1 MREREGQGFTRRALL
16 RTLGGLGAAAGAAA
30 VGVARPA
37 PTWAQQHGGHGPQ
50 GTGQGHKM
58 AALSCAE
65 QFEAVVREGHGFGMA
80 FAADRNGY
88 PGPRHILELKTE
100 LALTADQEAKAAAL
114 MHAMLAESRP
124 KGARLLEAERRLERL
139 YVDGVAAD
147 AIVRAAVAE
156 AERARSELRLV
167 HLLTHLKTRD
177 LLTREQRDA
186 YHKIR
191 WGTTTG

>member
-1 MREREGQGFTRRALL
+1 MKGRKGQGFTRRALL

-30 VGVARPA
+30 VGLARPG
-37 PTWAQQHGGHGPQ
+37 PTWAQQHGGHPPGSA
-50 GTGQGHKM
+50 GQGHKV

-80 FAADRNGY
+80 FSADRNGY

-100 LALTADQEAKAAAL
+100 LRLTGDQETKAAAL
-114 MHAMLAESRP
+114 MHAMLGESRP

-139 YVDGVAAD
+139 YADGVADEAN
-147 AIVRAAVAE
+147 VRAAVAE
-156 AERARSELRLV
+156 VERARSELRLV
-167 HLLTHLKTRD
+167 HLLTHLRTRD
-177 LLTREQRDA
+177 LLSREQRDA

-191 WGTTTG
+191 WGTTTS

>member
-1 MREREGQGFTRRALL
+1 MGPRVSRRGML

-30 VGVARPA
+30 AGFGSPEV
-37 PTWAQQHGGHGPQ
+37 TWAQQHGGHGAP
-50 GTGQGHKM
+50 GMGQGHKA

-139 YVDGVAAD
+139 YADGVADEAS
-147 AIVRAAVAE
+147 VRAAVAE
-156 AERARSELRLV
+156 VERARSELRLV
-167 HLLTHLKTRD
+167 HLLTHLRTWD

>member
-1 MREREGQGFTRRALL
+1 MKGREGQGFTRRALL
-16 RTLGGLGAAAGAAA
+16 RTLGGLGAAAGLGSAEAA
-30 VGVARPA
+30 
-37 PTWAQQHGGHGPQ
+37 WAQQHGGHGAP
-50 GTGQGHKM
+50 GMGQGHKV

-65 QFEAVVREGHGFGMA
+65 QFEAAVSEGHGFGMA

-100 LALTADQEAKAAAL
+100 LRLTADQEAKAAAL
-114 MHAMLAESRP
+114 MQAMLGESRP

-139 YVDGVAAD
+139 YADGVADEAS
-147 AIVRAAVAE
+147 VRAAVAE
-156 AERARSELRLV
+156 VERARSELRLV
-167 HLLTHLKTRD
+167 HLLTHLRTRD

>member
-1 MREREGQGFTRRALL
+1 MKGGEGQGFTRRALL

-30 VGVARPA
+30 VGLARPG
-37 PTWAQQHGGHGPQ
+37 PTWAQQHGGHPPGSA
-50 GTGQGHKM
+50 GQGHKV

-65 QFEAVVREGHGFGMA
+65 QFEAVVREGYAFGMA

-100 LALTADQEAKAAAL
+100 LRLTADQEAKVAAL
-114 MHAMLAESRP
+114 LHAMLGESRP
-124 KGARLLEAERRLERL
+124 KGVRLLEAERRLERL
-139 YVDGVAAD
+139 YADGVADEAN
-147 AIVRAAVAE
+147 VRAAVAE
-156 AERARSELRLV
+156 VERARSELRLV
-167 HLLTHLKTRD
+167 HLLTHLRTRD